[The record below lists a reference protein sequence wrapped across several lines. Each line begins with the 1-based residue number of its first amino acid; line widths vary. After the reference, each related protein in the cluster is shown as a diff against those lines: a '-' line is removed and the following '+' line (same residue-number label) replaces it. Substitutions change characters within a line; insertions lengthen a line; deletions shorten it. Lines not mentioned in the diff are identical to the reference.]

1 MTWGGNHSL
10 EVTKKEYIE
19 QIQEMTGMRVKS
31 MFRKLNTKEIK
42 QLREMI
48 ESARLI
54 AVDEYKK
61 GVAK

>member
-1 MTWGGNHSL
+1 
-10 EVTKKEYIE
+10 VTKKEYIE